1 VAVCGVREG
10 EGVMATVITWLDGAC
25 IQEDAEAHFQRI
37 EAEKDAAKLR
47 THLANLRPMS
57 QRHMRTAY
65 VEAVERKEGKAAADK
80 LRAAFV
86 AEWDAKA

>member
-1 VAVCGVREG
+1 MGAEKDRRAG
-10 EGVMATVITWLDGAC
+10 MTATVITC
-25 IQEDAEAHFQRI
+25 IGDQIVTEDAEVHFQRI

-57 QRHMRTAY
+57 QRYMRTAY
-65 VEAVERKEGKAAADK
+65 VEAVERKEGKPAADK